1 MLDVLLAAP
10 GTQRFRPPAGADD
23 HPMPKPTTPEPASP
37 RRTLK
42 NLRWWICTLL
52 FLATLI
58 NYLDRQTFAIAT
70 PAIVK
75 EFGLSNDDVAN
86 INIAFTSAYMI
97 GQLLTG
103 RMMDV
108 LGTRTGFV
116 LIMIFWSASGIFCSL
131 ARGILSLSLFRFC
144 LGLGE
149 AGNWPA
155 SVKAISEWFP
165 ARQRGLGV
173 AYFSGAGSGLGAMI
187 APLVIAQLILWTD
200 SWRWAFVIIGLTG
213 FAWLPLWLW
222 FYRSPSDHWLMSDDE
237 MNELREDR
245 EAHGAVQAPAKK
257 RGAFAGWGA
266 VLRYRQ
272 VWGVALIRFFSDS
285 ILWFYLAWLP
295 KYFVD
300 ERGYNMEDI
309 RNNLWMV
316 FLPVIFASFAGGGIS
331 GALIRRGWSVN
342 RARKTVMFVSGILM
356 VSSMGVGMVESDVA
370 ALALSSLALL
380 SFYAYSTNTLTLPTD
395 LASPGLVASIS
406 GFSGMGAGLG
416 SVLFTKLVGVIAD
429 EYSFT
434 PVFVLVGILPLLS
447 MAALFFVTGPIKRVV
462 HE

>member
-1 MLDVLLAAP
+1 
-10 GTQRFRPPAGADD
+10 
-23 HPMPKPTTPEPASP
+23 MPESTTPAPAAP

-58 NYLDRQTFAIAT
+58 NYLDRQTFAIST
-70 PAIVK
+70 PAIVE

-116 LIMIFWSASGIFCSL
+116 LIMIFWSVSGIFCSL
-131 ARGILSLSLFRFC
+131 ARGVLSLSIFRFC

-187 APLVIAQLILWTD
+187 APLVIAQLILWTG

-213 FAWLPLWLW
+213 FAWLPLWFW
-222 FYRSPSDHWLMSDDE
+222 FYRSPADHWLMPDDE
-237 MNELREDR
+237 KKELEEDR
-245 EAHGAVQAPAKK
+245 QADATAQDRNAAQAQSAAQSPAKK
-257 RGAFAGWGA
+257 QGLFAGWGV

-272 VWGVALIRFFSDS
+272 VWGVALVRFFSDS

-316 FLPVIFASFAGGGIS
+316 FLPAIFASFAGGGIS

-342 RARKTVMFVSGILM
+342 RARKTVMFVSGVLM

-429 EYSFT
+429 QYSFR

-462 HE
+462 NE